1 LIPRPGI
8 AFSALRKVH
17 VLFHRNRLHFLSGL
31 GVDAAADGPFRRPEP
46 TDRRTLTRFIAPRNG
61 RSIRKDH
68 DFRESA
74 NSAAKGLR
82 CKGSP
87 RPDARY
93 VAVINEIVS
102 GRSPPEPVDWLGRVG
117 FNIAF
122 LVFFFF
128 VRLTVQ
134 NTEFRHGL
142 VAQHLSLM
150 TRLPGK
156 LLRSCCIMADMA
168 QSATPGLTRSF
179 PGCVVISRLD
189 TDPNVNFFRHD
200 KHAGELIDRGGSEF
214 CSRLPSFRLH
224 QLKQIPPPSHE
235 YTLCSRHFL

>member
-1 LIPRPGI
+1 VPTRLPRGYAARVPRVPTRDTLQLLTRSFPGDRPRSRLIGS
-8 AFSALRKVH
+8 AESALISH
-17 VLFHRNRLHFLSGL
+17 SL
-31 GVDAAADGPFRRPEP
+31 
-46 TDRRTLTRFIAPRNG
+46 
-61 RSIRKDH
+61 
-68 DFRESA
+68 
-74 NSAAKGLR
+74 
-82 CKGSP
+82 
-87 RPDARY
+87 
-93 VAVINEIVS
+93 
-102 GRSPPEPVDWLGRVG
+102 
-117 FNIAF
+117 
-122 LVFFFF
+122 FFFF

-235 YTLCSRHFL
+235 YTLRLRHFL